1 MNHMKVTTKTI
12 KTLHLQRE
20 QVDRNIQSNVEDII
34 KDASTGTMEDFNN
47 ELSFL
52 VRVVEL
58 AAKGEYAKA
67 CQEGFT
73 MFLLND
79 EQTEFVDQF
88 FINQRDGH
96 ANDDSQLNLE
106 VYDEEAFIDRVVE
119 NQIQF

>member
-1 MNHMKVTTKTI
+1 MKVTTKTI
-12 KTLHLQRE
+12 QTLHLQRD
-20 QVDRNIQSNVEDII
+20 QVDKNIQSAVEDII

-52 VRVVEL
+52 VRLVEL

-73 MFLLND
+73 MMLLNS
-79 EQTEFVDQF
+79 EQSEFVDEF
-88 FINQRDGH
+88 FINRRTGH
-96 ANDDSQLNLE
+96 LYTITPDTQLNLE
-106 VYDEEAFIDRVVE
+106 VCDGETFIDRVVE